1 MLNCINAINGRIRL
15 KVSGF
20 KESCE
25 FLGVPFIEANY
36 TIEENSAY
44 LAGLTDTD
52 GSVVINFLGNRIEL
66 NLEFQQNEYSKK
78 LDLSKVIPGAKPY
91 TLPLIKRNQTQGKIF
106 YSLRIS
112 YSSVSHML
120 PIYDYFL
127 INRLYSNFK
136 FYRVMQIK
144 RFLELRVFHKHPTSS
159 PEFQLFLQFVTEYV
173 THLNE
178 HKPLPS
184 YIILAKKNLLNQ

>member
-15 KVSGF
+15 KIPGY

-25 FLGVPFIEANY
+25 LLGVPFIEANY

-52 GSVVINFLGNRIEL
+52 GSVVINFPGNRIEL

-78 LDLSKVIPGAKPY
+78 LDLSKVIPGAKPNI
-91 TLPLIKRNQTQGKIF
+91 LSLIKRNQTQDKIF

-120 PIYDYFL
+120 PIYNYFL
-127 INRLYSNFK
+127 INRLYSHFK